1 VHVVEEAENGV
12 IPEDSGNVATCDR
25 RVYMKKKFLS
35 VILSAAMLAGT
46 LAGCGSASSGTAGSD
61 ATAGGSGAASGEKTK
76 LKALFIAHPLTEDV
90 TKMKWLQ
97 EMEDKAG
104 VDVEW
109 EVIRA
114 DWDTVKSTRF
124 ASGDIPDLVFN
135 GTTDSD
141 YTQYNGLFADLTQ
154 YINAT
159 DTPNIQAMFDEEP
172 DTKILATTPEGQIYG
187 LPKFQ
192 GKWPATNTV
201 MFINKTWL
209 DNLGL
214 KVPTTYTE
222 FENVLEQFKEKDAN
236 GNGDPNDEIP
246 LDYNAYGGNDA
257 FFNSA
262 YSLTNLIGSLGIQ
275 TTDWGTDAYFA
286 EDGKIRNYAVD
297 ERYKLFMK
305 YIADLYSKG
314 LIDENALT
322 NDYSAFQSLSRGD
335 ESGNA
340 VVGCVFGWEE
350 TDKFG
355 NKLSSQY
362 VPVPALDYDIDCAK
376 GTYDTRW
383 RNDYTGLNMSG
394 NRVCISSKCKN
405 IPAAMKFLDQ
415 FYDSTNS
422 VQVLFGGI
430 TDKCVEKTGDN
441 SFKVCDPLD
450 STVDAGTWKWTNA
463 FADNGPMYI
472 RRDTQIDMAPDMDN
486 ALKERETYADVLAK
500 ASESDTYPQMFM
512 KYSADDLNTLA
523 VTQANITSIIDNQ
536 WSLWMTGEQDI
547 DSTWDA
553 YVKSVQDAG
562 LDTVLQIRQKAFDQY
577 LQTMKTASAGS
588 SASGS
593 ASTAASN

>member
-1 VHVVEEAENGV
+1 
-12 IPEDSGNVATCDR
+12 
-25 RVYMKKKFLS
+25 MKKKMLS
-35 VILSAAMLAGT
+35 IILTAAMLAGT
-46 LAGCGSASSGTAGSD
+46 LAGCGSAVSNGSDSAAKGQETASGTA
-61 ATAGGSGAASGEKTK
+61 TGEKTK
-76 LKALFIAHPLTEDV
+76 LKALFIAHPLTADV

-97 EMEDKAG
+97 AMEDAAG

-135 GTTDSD
+135 GTIDSD

-159 DTPNIQAMFDEEP
+159 DTPNIQAMFDEQP

-214 KVPTTYTE
+214 QVPTTYTE
-222 FENVLEQFKEKDAN
+222 LENVLEQFKEKDAN

-286 EDGKIRNYAVD
+286 EDGKVKNYAVD

-305 YIADLYSKG
+305 YIAELYSKG
-314 LIDENALT
+314 LINQNALT

-355 NKLSSQY
+355 NKLASQY
-362 VPVPALDYDIDCAK
+362 VPVPALTYDVNGKA

-394 NRVCISSKCKN
+394 NRVCISAKCKN

-415 FYDSTNS
+415 FYDASNS

-430 TDKCVEKTGDN
+430 PDGCVEKTGDN

-450 STVDAGTWKWTNA
+450 SSVDAGTWKWTNA

-472 RRDTQIDMAPDMDN
+472 RKDTEIAMAPDMTN
-486 ALKERETYADVLAK
+486 ALKEREVYTDTLAK
-500 ASESDTYPQMFM
+500 ATQSDTYPQMFM
-512 KYSADDLNTLA
+512 KYSAVDLNTMA
-523 VTQANITSIIDNQ
+523 VTQANITSIVDNQ

-553 YVKSVQDAG
+553 YVQSVKDAG
-562 LDTVLQIRQKAFDQY
+562 LDQILQIRQKAFDSY
-577 LQTMKTASAGS
+577 LSTMQGSTAA
-588 SASGS
+588 ASDS

>member
-1 VHVVEEAENGV
+1 
-12 IPEDSGNVATCDR
+12 
-25 RVYMKKKFLS
+25 MKKKMLS
-35 VILSAAMLAGT
+35 IILTAAMLAGT
-46 LAGCGSASSGTAGSD
+46 LAGCGSAASNGSD
-61 ATAGGSGAASGEKTK
+61 SAAKGQETASRTAIGEKTK
-76 LKALFIAHPLTEDV
+76 LKALFIAHPLTADV

-97 EMEDKAG
+97 AMEDAAG

-135 GTTDSD
+135 GTIDSD

-159 DTPNIQAMFDEEP
+159 DTPNIQAMFDEQP

-214 KVPTTYTE
+214 QVPTTYTE
-222 FENVLEQFKEKDAN
+222 LENVLEQFKEKDAN

-286 EDGKIRNYAVD
+286 EDGKVKNYAVD

-305 YIADLYSKG
+305 YIAELYSKG
-314 LIDENALT
+314 LINQNALT

-355 NKLSSQY
+355 NKLASQY
-362 VPVPALDYDIDCAK
+362 VPVPALTYDVNGKA

-394 NRVCISSKCKN
+394 NRVCISAKCKN

-415 FYDSTNS
+415 FYDASNS

-430 TDKCVEKTGDN
+430 PDGCVEKTGDN

-450 STVDAGTWKWTNA
+450 SSVDAGTWKWTNA

-472 RRDTQIDMAPDMDN
+472 RKDTEIAMAPDMTN
-486 ALKERETYADVLAK
+486 ALKEREVYTDTLAK
-500 ASESDTYPQMFM
+500 ATQSDTYPQMFM
-512 KYSADDLNTLA
+512 KYSADDLNTMA
-523 VTQANITSIIDNQ
+523 VTQANITSIVDNQ

-553 YVKSVQDAG
+553 YVQSVKDAG
-562 LDTVLQIRQKAFDQY
+562 LDQILQIRQKAFDSY
-577 LQTMKTASAGS
+577 LSTMQGSTAA
-588 SASGS
+588 ASDS

>member
-1 VHVVEEAENGV
+1 
-12 IPEDSGNVATCDR
+12 
-25 RVYMKKKFLS
+25 MKKKMLS
-35 VILSAAMLAGT
+35 IILTAAMLAGT
-46 LAGCGSASSGTAGSD
+46 LAGCGSAVSNGSDSAAKGQETASGTA
-61 ATAGGSGAASGEKTK
+61 TGEKTK
-76 LKALFIAHPLTEDV
+76 LKALFIAHPLTADV

-97 EMEDKAG
+97 AMEDAAG

-135 GTTDSD
+135 GTIDSD

-159 DTPNIQAMFDEEP
+159 DTPNIQAMFDEQP

-214 KVPTTYTE
+214 QVPTTYTE
-222 FENVLEQFKEKDAN
+222 LENVLEQFKEKDAN

-286 EDGKIRNYAVD
+286 EDGKVKNYAVD

-305 YIADLYSKG
+305 YIAELYSKG
-314 LIDENALT
+314 LINQNALT

-355 NKLSSQY
+355 NKLASQY
-362 VPVPALDYDIDCAK
+362 VPVPALTYDVNGKA

-394 NRVCISSKCKN
+394 NRVCISAKCKN

-415 FYDSTNS
+415 FYDASNS

-430 TDKCVEKTGDN
+430 PDGCVEKTGDN

-450 STVDAGTWKWTNA
+450 SSVDAGTWKWTNA

-472 RRDTQIDMAPDMDN
+472 RKDTEIAMAPDMTN
-486 ALKERETYADVLAK
+486 ALKEREVYTDTLAK
-500 ASESDTYPQMFM
+500 ATQSDTYPQMFM

-553 YVKSVQDAG
+553 YVQSVKDAG
-562 LDTVLQIRQKAFDQY
+562 LDQILQIRQKAFDSY
-577 LQTMKTASAGS
+577 LSTMQGSTAA
-588 SASGS
+588 ASDS

>member
-1 VHVVEEAENGV
+1 
-12 IPEDSGNVATCDR
+12 
-25 RVYMKKKFLS
+25 MLS
-35 VILSAAMLAGT
+35 IILTAAMLAGT
-46 LAGCGSASSGTAGSD
+46 LAGCGSAVSNGSDSAAKGQETASGTA
-61 ATAGGSGAASGEKTK
+61 TGEKTK
-76 LKALFIAHPLTEDV
+76 LKALFIAHPLTADV

-97 EMEDKAG
+97 AMEDAAG

-135 GTTDSD
+135 GTIDSD

-159 DTPNIQAMFDEEP
+159 DTPNIQAMFDEQP

-214 KVPTTYTE
+214 QVPTTYTE
-222 FENVLEQFKEKDAN
+222 LENVLEQFKEKDAN

-286 EDGKIRNYAVD
+286 EDGKVKNYAVD

-305 YIADLYSKG
+305 YIAELYSKG
-314 LIDENALT
+314 LINQNALT

-355 NKLSSQY
+355 NKLASQY
-362 VPVPALDYDIDCAK
+362 VPVPALTYDINGKA

-394 NRVCISSKCKN
+394 NRVCISAKCKN

-415 FYDSTNS
+415 FYDASNS

-430 TDKCVEKTGDN
+430 PDGCVEKTGDN

-450 STVDAGTWKWTNA
+450 SSVDAGTWKWTNA

-472 RRDTQIDMAPDMDN
+472 RKDTEIAMAPDMTN
-486 ALKERETYADVLAK
+486 ALKEREVYTDTLAK
-500 ASESDTYPQMFM
+500 ATQSDTYPQMFM
-512 KYSADDLNTLA
+512 KYSADDLNTMA
-523 VTQANITSIIDNQ
+523 VTQANITSIVDNQ

-553 YVKSVQDAG
+553 YVQSVKDAG
-562 LDTVLQIRQKAFDQY
+562 LDQILQIRQKAFDSY
-577 LQTMKTASAGS
+577 LSTMQGSTAA
-588 SASGS
+588 ASDS

>member
-1 VHVVEEAENGV
+1 
-12 IPEDSGNVATCDR
+12 
-25 RVYMKKKFLS
+25 MKKKMLS
-35 VILSAAMLAGT
+35 IILTAAMLAGT
-46 LAGCGSASSGTAGSD
+46 LAGCGSAASNSSDSAAKGQETASGTA
-61 ATAGGSGAASGEKTK
+61 TGEKTK
-76 LKALFIAHPLTEDV
+76 LKALFIAHPLTADV

-97 EMEDKAG
+97 AMEDAAG

-135 GTTDSD
+135 GTIDSD

-159 DTPNIQAMFDEEP
+159 DTPNIQAMFDEQP

-214 KVPTTYTE
+214 QVPTTYTE
-222 FENVLEQFKEKDAN
+222 LENVLEQFKEKDAN

-286 EDGKIRNYAVD
+286 EDGKVKNYAVD

-305 YIADLYSKG
+305 YIAELYSKG
-314 LIDENALT
+314 LINQNALT

-355 NKLSSQY
+355 NKLASQY
-362 VPVPALDYDIDCAK
+362 VPVPALTYDVDGKA

-394 NRVCISSKCKN
+394 NRVCISAKCKN

-415 FYDSTNS
+415 FYDASNS

-430 TDKCVEKTGDN
+430 PDGCVEKTGDN

-450 STVDAGTWKWTNA
+450 SSVDAGTWKWTNA

-472 RRDTQIDMAPDMDN
+472 RKDTEIAMAPDMTN
-486 ALKERETYADVLAK
+486 ALKEREVYTDTLAK
-500 ASESDTYPQMFM
+500 ATQSDTYPQMFM
-512 KYSADDLNTLA
+512 KYSADDLNTMA
-523 VTQANITSIIDNQ
+523 VTQANITSIVDNQ

-553 YVKSVQDAG
+553 YVQSVKDAG
-562 LDTVLQIRQKAFDQY
+562 LDQILQIRQKAFDSY
-577 LQTMKTASAGS
+577 LSTMQGSTAA
-588 SASGS
+588 ASDS

>member
-1 VHVVEEAENGV
+1 
-12 IPEDSGNVATCDR
+12 
-25 RVYMKKKFLS
+25 MKKKMLS
-35 VILSAAMLAGT
+35 IILTAAMLAGT
-46 LAGCGSASSGTAGSD
+46 LAGCGSAVSNGSDSAAKGQETASGTA
-61 ATAGGSGAASGEKTK
+61 TGEKTK
-76 LKALFIAHPLTEDV
+76 LKALFIAHPLTADV

-97 EMEDKAG
+97 AMEDAAG

-135 GTTDSD
+135 GTIDSD

-159 DTPNIQAMFDEEP
+159 DTPNIQAMFDEQP

-214 KVPTTYTE
+214 QVPTTYTE
-222 FENVLEQFKEKDAN
+222 LENVLEQFKEKDAN

-286 EDGKIRNYAVD
+286 EDGKVKNYAVD

-305 YIADLYSKG
+305 YIAELYSKG
-314 LIDENALT
+314 LINQNALT

-355 NKLSSQY
+355 NKLASQY
-362 VPVPALDYDIDCAK
+362 VPVPALTYDINGKA

-394 NRVCISSKCKN
+394 NRVCISAKCKN

-415 FYDSTNS
+415 FYDASNS

-430 TDKCVEKTGDN
+430 PDGCVEKTGDN

-450 STVDAGTWKWTNA
+450 SSVDAGTWKWTNA

-472 RRDTQIDMAPDMDN
+472 RKDTEIAMAPDMTN
-486 ALKERETYADVLAK
+486 ALKEREVYTDTLAK
-500 ASESDTYPQMFM
+500 ATQSDTYPQMFM
-512 KYSADDLNTLA
+512 KYSADDLNTMA
-523 VTQANITSIIDNQ
+523 VTQANITSIVDNQ

-553 YVKSVQDAG
+553 YVQSVKDAG
-562 LDTVLQIRQKAFDQY
+562 LDQILQIRQKAFDSY
-577 LQTMKTASAGS
+577 LSTMQGSTAA
-588 SASGS
+588 ASDS

>member
-1 VHVVEEAENGV
+1 
-12 IPEDSGNVATCDR
+12 
-25 RVYMKKKFLS
+25 MKKKMLS
-35 VILSAAMLAGT
+35 IILTAAMLAGT
-46 LAGCGSASSGTAGSD
+46 LAGCGSAVSNGSDSAAKGQETASGTAI
-61 ATAGGSGAASGEKTK
+61 GEKTK
-76 LKALFIAHPLTEDV
+76 LKALFIAHPLTADV

-97 EMEDKAG
+97 AMEDAAG

-135 GTTDSD
+135 GTIDSD

-159 DTPNIQAMFDEEP
+159 DTPNIQAMFDEQP

-214 KVPTTYTE
+214 QVPTTYTE
-222 FENVLEQFKEKDAN
+222 LENVLEQFKEKDAN

-286 EDGKIRNYAVD
+286 EDGKVKNYAVD

-305 YIADLYSKG
+305 YIAELYSKG
-314 LIDENALT
+314 LINQNALT

-355 NKLSSQY
+355 NKLASQY
-362 VPVPALDYDIDCAK
+362 VPVPALTYDINGKA

-394 NRVCISSKCKN
+394 NRVCISAKCKN

-415 FYDSTNS
+415 FYDASNS

-430 TDKCVEKTGDN
+430 PDGCVEKTGDN

-450 STVDAGTWKWTNA
+450 SSVDAGTWKWTNA

-472 RRDTQIDMAPDMDN
+472 RKDTEIAMAPDMTN
-486 ALKERETYADVLAK
+486 ALKEREVYTDTLAK
-500 ASESDTYPQMFM
+500 ATQSDTYPQMFM
-512 KYSADDLNTLA
+512 KYSADDLNTMA
-523 VTQANITSIIDNQ
+523 VTQANITSIVDNQ

-553 YVKSVQDAG
+553 YVQSVKDAG
-562 LDTVLQIRQKAFDQY
+562 LDQILQIRQKAFDSY
-577 LQTMKTASAGS
+577 LSTMQGSTAA
-588 SASGS
+588 ASDS

>member
-1 VHVVEEAENGV
+1 
-12 IPEDSGNVATCDR
+12 
-25 RVYMKKKFLS
+25 MKKKMLS
-35 VILSAAMLAGT
+35 IILTAAMLAGT
-46 LAGCGSASSGTAGSD
+46 LAGCGSAVSNGSDSAAKGQETASGTA
-61 ATAGGSGAASGEKTK
+61 TGEKTK
-76 LKALFIAHPLTEDV
+76 LKALFIAHPLTADI

-97 EMEDKAG
+97 AMEDAAG

-135 GTTDSD
+135 GTIDSD

-159 DTPNIQAMFDEEP
+159 DTPNIQAMFDEQP

-214 KVPTTYTE
+214 QVPTTYTE
-222 FENVLEQFKEKDAN
+222 LENVLEQFKEKDAN

-286 EDGKIRNYAVD
+286 EDGKVKNYAVD

-305 YIADLYSKG
+305 YIAELYSKG
-314 LIDENALT
+314 LINQNALT

-355 NKLSSQY
+355 NKLASQY
-362 VPVPALDYDIDCAK
+362 VPVPALTYDINGKA

-394 NRVCISSKCKN
+394 NRVCISAKCKN

-415 FYDSTNS
+415 FYDASNS

-430 TDKCVEKTGDN
+430 PDGCVEKTGDN

-450 STVDAGTWKWTNA
+450 SSVDAGTWKWTNA

-472 RRDTQIDMAPDMDN
+472 RKDTEIAMAPDMTN
-486 ALKERETYADVLAK
+486 ALKEREVYTDTLAK
-500 ASESDTYPQMFM
+500 ATQSDTYPQMFM
-512 KYSADDLNTLA
+512 KYSADDLNTMA

-553 YVKSVQDAG
+553 YVQSVKDAG
-562 LDTVLQIRQKAFDQY
+562 LDQILQIRQKAFDSY
-577 LQTMKTASAGS
+577 LSTMQGSTAA
-588 SASGS
+588 ASDS